1 MDQLPTSAQ
10 CQDVGF
16 ILWAGGFISST
27 ARLFC
32 LLMNTKTSD
41 LLNPDS
47 RGFISGKNC
56 FTPSNIHRFKNDTEN
71 QPPWKKPEIRSSWL
85 KVPKFHI
92 SQKMCQKR
100 G

>member
-27 ARLFC
+27 ACLFC

-47 RGFISGKNC
+47 RGFISGKTALRPQI
-56 FTPSNIHRFKNDTEN
+56 FTDLRTTQKISHRG
-71 QPPWKKPEIRSSWL
+71 
-85 KVPKFHI
+85 
-92 SQKMCQKR
+92 KR
-100 G
+100 QRYRCLG